1 VTAGEPEPEIQQESS
16 MYELFMGLM
25 TIVSLINTVMIL
37 IVRAPEVDTILTS
50 VDTLFCLLFLA
61 DFTRSFRR
69 APSRRAY
76 MFGANP
82 GRSLPTGLFDL
93 LGSIPTV
100 GVFRIFRVFRLVRIN
115 RIVRARG
122 ARALAR
128 EFVERRAEA
137 AIYVIVI
144 ASMFVL
150 LLGSSLIAFIEPP
163 APDSNIKSGGDAF
176 WWAFVTITTVG
187 YGDRFPVTNWGR
199 FVGMLTMAVGIGIFG
214 VLTSYL
220 SSVFLAPPPKEAA
233 SEDLP
238 AATPEAEAVA
248 GGVAPAVSET
258 NATQINATEIADEL
272 RALRAELADVRRL
285 LGATPGDATR
295 RPPEAG

>member
-1 VTAGEPEPEIQQESS
+1 VTAGQAHPEIQQESS

-25 TIVSLINTVMIL
+25 TIVSLINTAMVL
-37 IVRAPEVDTILTS
+37 LVRSPEVDTILTS

-61 DFTRSFRR
+61 DFVRSFRR
-69 APSRRAY
+69 APDRRAY
-76 MFGANP
+76 MFGSP
-82 GRSLPTGLFDL
+82 RGRSLPTGLFDL

-100 GVFRIFRVFRLVRIN
+100 GVFRIFRAFRLVRIN
-115 RIVRARG
+115 RIVRQRG

-150 LLGSSLIAFIEPP
+150 LLGSSLIAFIEPK
-163 APDSNIKSGGDAF
+163 APDSNIKTGGDAF

-187 YGDRFPVTNWGR
+187 YGDRFPVTDWGR

-220 SSVFLAPPPKEAA
+220 SSVFLAPPPKETDSSDAEAESNEPVAAA
-233 SEDLP
+233 SG
-238 AATPEAEAVA
+238 AS
-248 GGVAPAVSET
+248 APSGLD
-258 NATQINATEIADEL
+258 ATEITDEL
-272 RALRAELADVRRL
+272 RALRAELADLRRL
-285 LGATPGDATR
+285 LDTSPSDPSP
-295 RPPEAG
+295 RPPAAG